1 MCVCVCV
8 SVCVQMPTELRYGGS
23 SVAGVADDCV
33 TVNHLTQMQDLN
45 VGPLG
50 EQS

>member
-1 MCVCVCV
+1 MRRCVCV
-8 SVCVQMPTELRYGGS
+8 SVCVQVPTELRCRGS

-33 TVNHLTQMQDLN
+33 TVNHLTQMQELD